1 MSEIGHSETTVLS
14 DTSETR
20 CLRLTDERLS
30 VRTYEEVPNT
40 CTASKNQFYSIWLS
54 ILSSLS
60 MALELGVV
68 AASDDISPNN
78 TSANGERPFSKYL
91 RFPSCT
97 YVLLRQHGHLHHGD
111 VICFGKNKFSIN
123 SLKRHPNNLIKCH
136 VNNATTKIILMPAD
150 FLNNILAK
158 QCKRGRNPNP

>member
-1 MSEIGHSETTVLS
+1 
-14 DTSETR
+14 
-20 CLRLTDERLS
+20 
-30 VRTYEEVPNT
+30 
-40 CTASKNQFYSIWLS
+40 
-54 ILSSLS
+54 

-97 YVLLRQHGHLHHGD
+97 YVLLRQHDLARSRRRCD
-111 VICFGKNKFSIN
+111 LLWEKQVFYQQSRKK
-123 SLKRHPNNLIKCH
+123 HPNNLIKCH
-136 VNNATTKIILMPAD
+136 ANNATTKIILTPAD

-158 QCKRGRNPNP
+158 QCKRGRHLKP